1 MKTKKV
7 KDENM
12 DFNPYEV
19 DKLARVPSWIKI
31 LLLKYWAAAAACFLL
46 MGAWE
51 LGLNVFNDS
60 PDVTIRLVIL
70 LGLFLTVLMNYPIRV
85 IIRLM
90 YNRRNNTYKFNMINM
105 KGLKTLPLALVYNMA
120 IAILIFIL
128 NVNFLSKFHLVF
140 DPFGTT
146 DGTGIE
152 PFTIAL
158 VYMLIDGICIIVK
171 NIIVMIAQ
179 RVIYKKQINYNFKL
193 QPETGE

>member
-46 MGAWE
+46 FGASE
-51 LGLNVFNDS
+51 LGLNVYSDS
-60 PDVTIRLVIL
+60 VDGTVKLIML
-70 LGLFLTVLMNYPIRV
+70 LGLFFTILMNYPIRV

-90 YNRRNNTYKFNMINM
+90 YNRRNNTYRYNMINM
-105 KGLKTLPLALVYNMA
+105 KGLKTFPLALVYNFI
-120 IAILIFIL
+120 IAVIAFIII
-128 NVNFLSKFHLVF
+128 VDVLSPNGLVF

-146 DGTGIE
+146 GGIGIE
-152 PFTIAL
+152 PFTVGFIYL
-158 VYMLIDGICIIVK
+158 FVDGIFVLIK
-171 NIIVMIAQ
+171 NLIYRLWQIHV
-179 RVIYKKQINYNFKL
+179 YKKQINTNIKIEPQL
-193 QPETGE
+193 GE